1 MRWLLDEVAPRV
13 ETAIETF
20 GTSRCMFGSHMPI
33 STLSYGFSEL
43 YGRYA
48 KIVSGLSAQESDEL
62 FYGVADRWFRPR

>member
-1 MRWLLDEVAPRV
+1 MRWLLDEAAPWV

-20 GTSRCMFGSHMPI
+20 GTPRCMFGSHMPI
-33 STLSYGFSEL
+33 STLSYGVAEL

-48 KIVSGLSAQESDEL
+48 KIVSGLSAHESDEL